1 MNGVSVH
8 MLIRKVDLLTL
19 RLFLAAIEERQIGRA
34 AALENIAASAATK
47 RIHDLEETVGIK
59 LLERNPKGVVPS
71 HAGQVLAHRLKQM
84 FSSLEDA
91 RRELSEFSTGER
103 GHVRVGATP
112 AIIIQHIAR
121 ELGEFKRNFPFIDVD
136 IQEGFNPAN
145 LRAVRNGEV
154 DIAVF
159 ISLHDVDRSGL
170 TTIPYRSDKLVA
182 VYPIGHAFSEKSS
195 VTLDDL
201 LEEKLIGIHPDTSL
215 MQRLREATRALGR
228 ELEPAYNVSSVEA
241 ARSLVEFGLGVTI
254 QPECM
259 LSIEDFERIATV
271 AIAEPWAVRQ
281 FEIATPAGKPLSS
294 AAELLMRQLTG
305 RAAYTEDGRDQHAL
319 AVGE

>member
-1 MNGVSVH
+1 

-71 HAGQVLAHRLKQM
+71 QAGQVLANRLRLM
-84 FSSLEDA
+84 FESLEDA
-91 RRELSEFSTGER
+91 RRELSEFATGER

-112 AIIIQHIAR
+112 AIIIQHVAR
-121 ELGEFKRNFPFIDVD
+121 ELGEFKRHFPFIDVD

-145 LRAVRNGEV
+145 IRALKNG
-154 DIAVF
+154 DLDMAVF
-159 ISLHDVDRSGL
+159 ISQPDIDRSGL
-170 TTIPYRSDKLVA
+170 ATVHYRSDKLVA
-182 VYPIGHAFSEKSS
+182 VYPIDHAFSEKTS

-201 LEEKLIGIHPDTSL
+201 LGEKLIGIDPATSL
-215 MQRLREATRALGR
+215 MQRLCEATRALGQT
-228 ELEPAYNVSSVEA
+228 LEPAYNVSSVEA

-259 LSIEDFERIATV
+259 LSIEDFDRVAKV

-281 FEIATPAGKPLSS
+281 FDIATPLNRPLSS
-294 AAELLMRQLTG
+294 AAELLMRQFSG
-305 RAAYTEDGRDQHAL
+305 RAEYSGTDDNAL
-319 AVGE
+319 ALAAAG